1 MKHVQKTYR
10 TTDSFFF
17 FCNEKVSF
25 TYTFTLNADH
35 YIDQ

>member
-10 TTDSFFF
+10 TTDSF